1 MISDGDPVTDA
12 PSLFGPDAGR
22 KADGVQAPGSSAPLA
37 ARMRPRTLD
46 EFVGQDRL
54 VGQEGA
60 LRELIERDRV
70 PSLILWGPPGCG
82 KTTLAAIL
90 ASRTGARFEPFSAVT
105 EGVPR
110 VRELIAQAAERKRA
124 GGSDTILFVDE
135 IHRCAVQIDKGSL
148 QWIAS

>member
-1 MISDGDPVTDA
+1 MSSEPNRGSDA
-12 PSLFGPDAGR
+12 PGLFGPDAGR
-22 KADGVQAPGSSAPLA
+22 KQNGMQPPGPDAPLA
-37 ARMRPRTLD
+37 ARMRPRSLD

-54 VGQEGA
+54 VGPKGA

-90 ASRTGARFEPFSAVT
+90 AQRTGARFEPFSAVT

-110 VRELIAQAAERKRA
+110 
-124 GGSDTILFVDE
+124 
-135 IHRCAVQIDKGSL
+135 
-148 QWIAS
+148 